1 MRINIS
7 SLLRLLSIVVVS
19 AATTACVQQQVISA
33 NTQPVAVA
41 TEEIPEDELL
51 DIGVHLFDPGYPE
64 SEEKQR
70 DEHAYPEVRKAEARY
85 MAYHMKSTLE
95 HTGNW
100 GAVRVTPTDTL
111 AVDVQLQGTIIH
123 SDGELLEVEVT
134 VFDSTGRKWFTN
146 RYKDTASKYA
156 YSKYV
161 PTEGDPFQDMYNSV
175 ANDMLAYRQKMASE
189 DVLAIRRVSELKF
202 AADLSP
208 YAFSEYLSRDRRGL
222 YVVNRLPAD
231 GDPMMDRM
239 QKVRQREYLLIDTM
253 DEYYA
258 NFYRGI
264 EDSYNNWRTYTYD
277 EAIAQRELERSARN
291 RMIAG
296 AAMVIAGVLADQKAE
311 SRAARTVGTGAA
323 IGGVALFKSGWD
335 RKKEAQIHIEAI
347 NELSESMQAE
357 VAPMVVEVEGQVVE
371 LNGSAEQ
378 QFDEW
383 RRLLQEIYS
392 AETGLV
398 VESQGGEN
406 AEPANN

>member
-1 MRINIS
+1 MRVKIS
-7 SLLRLLSIVVVS
+7 LICRLLCVVAVS
-19 AATTACVQQQVISA
+19 AAAAGCVQQQVISA
-33 NTQPVAVA
+33 NTRPVSVA

-70 DEHAYPEVRKAEARY
+70 DESAYPEVRKAEARY

-95 HTGNW
+95 QTGNW

-111 AVDVQLQGTIIH
+111 AVDVQVQGTIIH

-134 VFDSTGRKWFTN
+134 VTDSTGRKWFTK

-156 YSKYV
+156 YKKYV

-175 ANDMLAYRQKMASE
+175 ANDMLAHRQKMVSE

-202 AADLSP
+202 ASDLSP
-208 YAFSEYLSRDRRGL
+208 YAFSEYLSQDRRGL

-264 EDSYNNWRTYTYD
+264 EESYDNWRTYTYE

-296 AAMVIAGVLADQKAE
+296 AAMVIAGVIADQKAE

-335 RKKEAQIHIEAI
+335 RKKEAQIHVAAI
-347 NELSESMQAE
+347 SELSESMQAE

-371 LNGSAEQ
+371 LSGSAEQ